1 MSSNYIFTQSRFVT
15 LCMLFFLVFGWGCGG
30 HEDTNVKDESLK
42 DVKNESVI
50 TSLENIVKDTL
61 TEDVIENKETKK
73 KVEKLK
79 SERVEKL
86 KDKVSRSPYRGFSD
100 SEIKTE
106 LQKNLE
112 TYKESCDS
120 TLYNQIADQMAYDAV
135 LSFFKERESAYSRD
149 YFKDLQ
155 RAHRNCKK

>member
-1 MSSNYIFTQSRFVT
+1 MRANYPFTRKRFVPF
-15 LCMLFFLVFGWGCGG
+15 CVLFFVVFTWSCGNEG
-30 HEDTNVKDESLK
+30 SSESDYSLK

-50 TSLENIVKDTL
+50 ASLENIVKDTL
-61 TEDVIENKETKK
+61 SEDVIHNVETKK
-73 KVEKLK
+73 EVEKLK

-86 KDKVSRSPYRGFSD
+86 KDKVSKSPYKGFSD
-100 SEIKTE
+100 SDIKME

-112 TYKESCDS
+112 NYKSSCDS
-120 TLYNQIADQMAYDAV
+120 ILYNQISDQMAYDAV
-135 LSFFKERESAYSRD
+135 LSFFKERESGYSRD

>member
-1 MSSNYIFTQSRFVT
+1 MVLALSWSCGQEDSNTKIV
-15 LCMLFFLVFGWGCGG
+15 
-30 HEDTNVKDESLK
+30 DESFK

-50 TSLENIVKDTL
+50 TSLENIVKDTA
-61 TEDVIENKETKK
+61 TEDVIQNTETKK
-73 KVEKLK
+73 EVAKLK
-79 SERVEKL
+79 TERVEKL
-86 KDKVSRSPYRGFSD
+86 KDKVNKSPYREFSD
-100 SEIKTE
+100 SEIKIE

-112 TYKESCDS
+112 SYKESCDS
-120 TLYNQIADQMAYDAV
+120 ALYNQITDQMAYDAV

>member
-1 MSSNYIFTQSRFVT
+1 MSANYIFMRNLFVP
-15 LCMLFFLVFGWGCGG
+15 LIMVFLLVFIWSCGN
-30 HEDTNVKDESLK
+30 EDSSESDYSLK

-50 TSLENIVKDTL
+50 VSLENIVKDTL
-61 TEDVIENKETKK
+61 KEDVIHNVETKK
-73 KVEKLK
+73 EVEKLK

-86 KDKVSRSPYRGFSD
+86 KDKVSKSPYKGFSD
-100 SEIKTE
+100 SDIKIE

-112 TYKESCDS
+112 NYKESCDS
-120 TLYNQIADQMAYDAV
+120 ILYNQITDQMAYDAV
-135 LSFFKERESAYSRD
+135 LSFFKERESGYSRD